1 MFQRAAANHWIS
13 AHLGY
18 RVHVNV
24 DSQALCRVDGFSRL
38 ECDGGRVIIL
48 VAVGEPGSLEGPED
62 TSPELG
68 LRHVGTASGDRA
80 SLALGTSR

>member
-1 MFQRAAANHWIS
+1 
-13 AHLGY
+13 
-18 RVHVNV
+18 
-24 DSQALCRVDGFSRL
+24 
-38 ECDGGRVIIL
+38 VIIL